1 MKEKGTLRFWIY
13 FFMVK
18 ENGRNHNSSP
28 DLAVPIEAK
37 CVANICSFEW
47 KTVEMDTSQK
57 GKNCSSGLWREETVW
72 LFKQKKAVC
81 TFAKE

>member
-18 ENGRNHNSSP
+18 ENGRNDNSSP
-28 DLAVPIEAK
+28 DLAAPIGAK
-37 CVANICSFEW
+37 CVANIRAFGG

-57 GKNCSSGLWREETVW
+57 DKNCSSC
-72 LFKQKKAVC
+72 LF
-81 TFAKE
+81 F

>member
-1 MKEKGTLRFWIY
+1 MDI
-13 FFMVK
+13 FFHSK
-18 ENGRNHNSSP
+18 RKWNHNSSP

-37 CVANICSFEW
+37 RVANICAFGG
-47 KTVEMDTSQK
+47 KTAEMDTSQK